1 MKPHQ
6 KGAVVTLLE
15 NEVSQHE
22 ISRKT
27 GIDRKTVRKL
37 ARAMAAARSG
47 EGSNSPMAT
56 GSEGGPGQ
64 IPPPRPPALGT
75 RSPPAV
81 AALPAHARS
90 ACEPHREWIEAQVR
104 LGRNATAIYQELV
117 DRFGFAQ
124 RYNSVKRFCRALRR
138 QEPEQFDRLE
148 FLPGEECQVDYG
160 EGALTRHPGSGR
172 YRKPRLF
179 VMTLRYSRRSFRKVV
194 WKSSSEVWAGLH
206 EEAFRYFGGAV
217 NYCVLDNLKEG
228 VITPDIYEPQ
238 LNRVYG
244 AMLAHYGVVADPA
257 RVRDPNRKGGVEN
270 AIQHTQATA
279 LQGKRF
285 DSLAEQNAYL
295 LHWEEKW
302 AALRIHGRAKR
313 QVEEMFQ
320 EERAHLK
327 ALPLEGFRYF
337 EEGTRTVQ
345 DDTTIQV
352 DSAWYAARP
361 ARIGSEVLI
370 RLYERELE
378 IRDLHTL
385 ELIRR
390 HPRATRKGE
399 VQLPD
404 AERVFNPSRQTH
416 QILARAEHIGPNTLA
431 VCREL
436 FAQRGREAQK
446 TMWGIVGLHPRYPA
460 CILEQAAAVALARQI
475 HSYKALR
482 ATAEQLLAQ
491 TITALDALQ
500 PQLPLAMTSS
510 PLTQQHELIRQTA
523 EYAEFFHRGVGHHQH
538 LVTATSAE
546 AQAMPVMSQSQCTAD
561 DDLRRARP
569 DAPSRGA

>member
-1 MKPHQ
+1 VNVLKPHQ

-15 NEVSQHE
+15 NAVSQHE

-37 ARAMAAARSG
+37 ARAMVAARLG

-64 IPPPRPPALGT
+64 IPPPRPPALGA
-75 RSPPAV
+75 RL
-81 AALPAHARS
+81 LPAHARS

-194 WKSSSEVWAGLH
+194 WKSSSEVWARLH
-206 EEAFRYFGGAV
+206 EQAFRYFGGAV

-295 LHWEEKW
+295 MHWEEKW

-491 TITALDALQ
+491 TISALDARQ

-523 EYAEFFHRGVGHHQH
+523 EYAEFFHRGVGHDQH
-538 LVTATSAE
+538 LVSATSAE

>member
-1 MKPHQ
+1 MNVLKPHQ
-6 KGAVVTLLE
+6 TGAVVTLLE

-37 ARAMAAARSG
+37 ARAMAATGSG

-56 GSEGGPGQ
+56 GSGGWPGQ
-64 IPPPRPPALGT
+64 IPPPRPPALGAGLA
-75 RSPPAV
+75 AV
-81 AALPAHARS
+81 AGLPAHARS
-90 ACEPHREWIEAQVR
+90 ACEGHRGWIEAQVR

-124 RYNSVKRFCRALRR
+124 RYNSVKRFCRALRT

-160 EGALTRHPGSGR
+160 EGALTRHPNSGR
-172 YRKPRLF
+172 YRRPRLF
-179 VMTLRYSRRSFRKVV
+179 VMTLRYSRRSYRQVV
-194 WKSSSEVWAGLH
+194 WKSSSEVWARLH
-206 EEAFRYFGGAV
+206 EQAFHYFGGSV

-257 RVRDPNRKGGVEN
+257 RVRDPNRKGTVEN
-270 AIQHTQATA
+270 AIGHTQATA
-279 LQGKRF
+279 LKGRRF
-285 DSLAEQNAYL
+285 ETIEAQNTFL
-295 LHWEEKW
+295 QHWEQTW
-302 AALRIHGRAKR
+302 AAQRIHGRAKR
-313 QVEEMFQ
+313 QVDEMFQ
-320 EERAHLK
+320 EERAHLR
-327 ALPLEGFRYF
+327 ALPLESFRYF
-337 EEGTRTVQ
+337 EEGTRTVG

-361 ARIGSEVLI
+361 APIGSEVLI

-399 VQLPD
+399 VKLPD

-416 QILARAEHIGPNTLA
+416 QILTRAAQIGPNTHAL
-431 VCREL
+431 CREL
-436 FAQRGREAQK
+436 FDQRGREAQK
-446 TMWGIVGLHPRYPA
+446 SMWGIVGLSPRYPP
-460 CILEQAAAVALARQI
+460 CIVEQAAAVALARQV
-475 HSYKALR
+475 HSYKAVR
-482 ATAEQLLAQ
+482 ALSEQLLAQ
-491 TITALDALQ
+491 AVLDLDARQ
-500 PQLPLAMTSS
+500 PQLPLTNTTS
-510 PLTQQHELIRQTA
+510 LTQQHELIRAPA
-523 EYAEFFHRGVGHHQH
+523 EYAEFFDRLSV
-538 LVTATSAE
+538 ANTSPPGGAE
-546 AQAMPVMSQSQCTAD
+546 
-561 DDLRRARP
+561 R
-569 DAPSRGA
+569 

>member
-1 MKPHQ
+1 MCEGPGVNVLKPHQ
-6 KGAVVTLLE
+6 KGAVITLLE
-15 NEVSQHE
+15 NAVSQHE

-37 ARAMAAARSG
+37 ARAMAMD
-47 EGSNSPMAT
+47 GSNSPMAT
-56 GSEGGPGQ
+56 SSDGVPVQ
-64 IPPPRPPALGT
+64 IPPPRPPAPGA
-75 RSPPAV
+75 RSPPAG
-81 AALPAHARS
+81 LPAHARS

-117 DRFGFAQ
+117 DRFGFIQ
-124 RYNSVKRFCRALRR
+124 RYNSVKRFCRALRSR
-138 QEPEQFDRLE
+138 EPEQFDRLE

-160 EGALTRHPGSGR
+160 EGALTRHPSSGR
-172 YRKPRLF
+172 YRRPRLF
-179 VMTLRYSRRSFRKVV
+179 VMALRYSRRSYRHVV
-194 WKSSSEVWAGLH
+194 WKSSSEVWARLH
-206 EEAFRYFGGAV
+206 EQAFRYFGGTV

-244 AMLAHYGVVADPA
+244 AMLAHYGVIADPA
-257 RVRDPNRKGGVEN
+257 RVRDPNRKGTVEN
-270 AIQHTQATA
+270 AIGHTQATA
-279 LQGKRF
+279 LKGRRF
-285 DSLAEQNAYL
+285 ESIEAQNAYL

-313 QVEEMFQ
+313 QVEVMFQ

-327 ALPLEGFRYF
+327 PLPLAGFRYF
-337 EEGTRTVQ
+337 EEGKRTVG

-361 ARIGSEVLI
+361 ARIGSQVLI

-378 IRDLHTL
+378 IRDLQTL

-404 AERVFNPSRQTH
+404 NERVFNPSRQTH
-416 QILARAEHIGPNTLA
+416 QILARAEHIGPNTVAL
-431 VCREL
+431 CREL

-446 TMWGIVGLHPRYPA
+446 SMWGIVGLSPRYPA

-475 HSYKALR
+475 HSCKAVR
-482 ATAEQLLAQ
+482 ALSEQLLAQ
-491 TITALDALQ
+491 AVIDLDARQ
-500 PQLPLAMTSS
+500 PQL
-510 PLTQQHELIRQTA
+510 PLTQQHELIRAPA
-523 EYAEFFHRGVGHHQH
+523 EYAEFFDR
-538 LVTATSAE
+538 LSA
-546 AQAMPVMSQSQCTAD
+546 ANT
-561 DDLRRARP
+561 
-569 DAPSRGA
+569 APSGGAEP